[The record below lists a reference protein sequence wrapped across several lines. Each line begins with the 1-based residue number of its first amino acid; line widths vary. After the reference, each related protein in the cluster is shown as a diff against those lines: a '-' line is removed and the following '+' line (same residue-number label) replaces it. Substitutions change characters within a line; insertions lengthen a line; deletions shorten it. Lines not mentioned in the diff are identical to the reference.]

1 MDSLITLCI
10 FIIILFMYIH
20 IANQFKLSDEMEIYE
35 TDYQDPKHLEDVCEL
50 KQPVLFHVKNVFPS
64 LFSDIVPEKI
74 AQFGSH
80 DVHLKD
86 YDDYFQEK
94 QQTVDPILLPL
105 NTSISFIENDQHSHL
120 FSENN
125 QEFLEETNL
134 IQKLKKAEPFIK
146 PPLTVTCKYDLYFGS
161 ANCCTPF
168 RYHNNNRNF
177 LCVTH
182 GNIKVKMTPWKSR
195 KFLHVFK
202 DYENYEF
209 RSLVS
214 PRNIQDEFKLD
225 FNKTSFIEFDVKEGQ
240 MLYVPPYWFY
250 NIQYSNNPANFVCS
264 FNYSS
269 LINHISNLKDLCLY
283 FLQQQNIT
291 KRMDNKKELILE
303 ESIKNEIVN
312 KDEQLPKEEV
322 PKEDVIIEKEDKNEK
337 PKEKESKKEETPRK
351 KPKIVDISKKN
362 ENITYEISNI

>member
-1 MDSLITLCI
+1 
-10 FIIILFMYIH
+10 
-20 IANQFKLSDEMEIYE
+20 
-35 TDYQDPKHLEDVCEL
+35 
-50 KQPVLFHVKNVFPS
+50 
-64 LFSDIVPEKI
+64 
-74 AQFGSH
+74 
-80 DVHLKD
+80 
-86 YDDYFQEK
+86 
-94 QQTVDPILLPL
+94 
-105 NTSISFIENDQHSHL
+105 
-120 FSENN
+120 
-125 QEFLEETNL
+125 
-134 IQKLKKAEPFIK
+134 
-146 PPLTVTCKYDLYFGS
+146 
-161 ANCCTPF
+161 
-168 RYHNNNRNF
+168 
-177 LCVTH
+177 
-182 GNIKVKMTPWKSR
+182 MTPWKSR

-264 FNYSS
+264 FNYRS

-337 PKEKESKKEETPRK
+337 PKEEESKKEETPRK